1 MKSKRRREW
10 LPVSAEAAVYGV
22 ARLVKLTMRRSNTIR
37 RKRTYVGVLNLVLGI
52 VVVVQPGLAQDKQ
65 SANSTSPAT
74 SVKLN
79 LLVTNNKGHY
89 VDDIR
94 QQDIEVFENGVGQIV
109 SYFAKEDLPVSYCL
123 TVDNSG
129 SFKTLLKS
137 VMEAASALVGNN
149 KVEDEAC
156 VVRFVKSA
164 DVETV
169 TDFTSD
175 KGTLL
180 KALGALYIGS
190 GQTAFIDAVYV
201 SADHVA
207 KRQWSDNIM
216 RRRALVV
223 FSDGEDRASYYTQG
237 QLFKMLRQNNV
248 QVFVVGLISQLDATS
263 GLIRESPRDKAVELL
278 EKLARETGG
287 RVFFPMDVAEIGNAM
302 KEIAHDL
309 HTQYVV
315 GYNPVGRSVKD
326 EHKVQIKLVETP
338 GGGKR
343 TGITRPA
350 YYVDSKAP
358 SSQKGNSVQ
367 P

>member
-1 MKSKRRREW
+1 MGRLLKLPVQRSKSIKRRQTY
-10 LPVSAEAAVYGV
+10 LSVVT
-22 ARLVKLTMRRSNTIR
+22 LT
-37 RKRTYVGVLNLVLGI
+37 LGI
-52 VVVVQPGLAQDKQ
+52 LVVVQPGPAQEER
-65 SANSTSPAT
+65 SPNSPSPAM

-79 LLVTNNKGHY
+79 VLVTNNKGHY

-94 QQDIEVFENGVGQIV
+94 QQDVQVFENGAGQIV

-137 VMEAASALVGNN
+137 VVEAASALVGNN

-175 KGTLL
+175 RETLL
-180 KALGALYIGS
+180 KALGALYIGG
-190 GQTAFIDAVYV
+190 GQTAFIDAVYL

-237 QLFKMLRQNNV
+237 QLMKMLRQNNV
-248 QVFVVGLISQLDATS
+248 QVFVVGIVSQLDASS
-263 GLIRESPRDKAVELL
+263 GFIRESPRDNAVELL

-287 RVFFPMDVAEIGNAM
+287 RVFFPRNVEELGNAM
-302 KEIAHDL
+302 KEITHDL

-315 GYNPVGRSVKD
+315 GYHPEVKSAKD
-326 EHKVQIKLVETP
+326 EHKVQIKLIEAP
-338 GGGKR
+338 GGEKR
-343 TGITRPA
+343 TAITRPV
-350 YYVDSKAP
+350 YYVNSKAVP
-358 SSQKGNSVQ
+358 SQKGNSIQ